1 MDRKKKLAYSYFEL
15 NKEKYYKLIN
25 NQLKL
30 FGENKRIIFKE
41 RFISDF
47 RFLFGVMDT
56 LKYLVEWIIN
66 EKNINIP
73 ENTIFVYVG
82 FIQMREQGLTW
93 TQGIKGKIKW
103 KYIEGKL
110 IEILPYF
117 TWLLKICKKSFSL
130 FSKKEYAIFLHLSIT
145 D

>member
-82 FIQMREQGLTW
+82 FIHKREKGLTW
-93 TQGIKGKIKW
+93 TQAIRGKIKW
-103 KYIEGKL
+103 KYVEGKL
-110 IEILPYF
+110 IEMNDNGVLQ
-117 TWLLKICKKSFSL
+117 
-130 FSKKEYAIFLHLSIT
+130 
-145 D
+145 

>member
-1 MDRKKKLAYSYFEL
+1 MDRKKELSYSYFEL

-30 FGENKRIIFKE
+30 KLFGENENKRIIFKE

-47 RFLFGVMDT
+47 RFLFGITDT

-103 KYIEGKL
+103 KYTDGKL
-110 IEILPYF
+110 VE
-117 TWLLKICKKSFSL
+117 
-130 FSKKEYAIFLHLSIT
+130 T
-145 D
+145 DVLINNQHKMTPEMAQQVKMRNI

>member
-1 MDRKKKLAYSYFEL
+1 MDRKKELSYSYFEL

-30 FGENKRIIFKE
+30 KLFGENENKRIIFKE

-47 RFLFGVMDT
+47 RFLFGITDT

-110 IEILPYF
+110 IEMNDNEV
-117 TWLLKICKKSFSL
+117 SQ
-130 FSKKEYAIFLHLSIT
+130 
-145 D
+145 

>member
-1 MDRKKKLAYSYFEL
+1 MDRKKELSYSYFEL

-30 FGENKRIIFKE
+30 KLFGENKNKRIIFKE

-47 RFLFGVMDT
+47 RFLFGITDT

-110 IEILPYF
+110 IEMNDNEV
-117 TWLLKICKKSFSL
+117 SQ
-130 FSKKEYAIFLHLSIT
+130 
-145 D
+145 